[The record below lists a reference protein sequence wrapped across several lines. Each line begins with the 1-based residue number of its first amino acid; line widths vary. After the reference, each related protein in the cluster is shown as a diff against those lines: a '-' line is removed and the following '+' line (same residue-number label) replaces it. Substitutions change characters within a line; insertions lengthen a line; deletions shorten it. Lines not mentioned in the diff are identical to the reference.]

1 MEKLVQVAKILSDI
15 NRVKIIALMYREEE
29 LCVCEICDTL
39 DLSQPLVSRHLKLMR
54 EAQMVSTKQQGKW
67 VIYSLNKSQISECF
81 LDILKTDEQ
90 TLPPLVVC
98 AKNIL

>member
-1 MEKLVQVAKILSDI
+1 MQKLVQIAKILSDI
-15 NRVKIIALMYREEE
+15 NRVKILVLMQREEN

-39 DLSQPLVSRHLKLMR
+39 QLSQPLVSRHLKLMR
-54 EAQMVSTKQQGKW
+54 EAQLVTTRQNGKW

-98 AKNIL
+98 TKSIL